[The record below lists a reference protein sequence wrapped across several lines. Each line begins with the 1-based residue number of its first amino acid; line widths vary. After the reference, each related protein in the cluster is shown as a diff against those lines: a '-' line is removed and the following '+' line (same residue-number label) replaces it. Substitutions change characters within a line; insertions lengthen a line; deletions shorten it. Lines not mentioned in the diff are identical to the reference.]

1 MPDPR
6 SLRSV
11 SVIVPTYQEAA
22 ALPRLIA
29 RVAALRDQQPLDLE
43 LIISDDNSR
52 DGTEEV
58 VRAAGHSWV
67 RLLVRT
73 TDRGLS
79 PAVLDGIHLARH
91 DWLFVMD
98 ADLSHPP
105 EVIPAMLDELE
116 RGADFVIGSR
126 YVTGGST
133 DADWGLTRWL
143 NSKVA
148 TLLARPFTAAHDP
161 MAGFFGLHRRTFLQA
176 EDLNPIGYKIALEL
190 IVKCR
195 CQRLAEVPIHF
206 VDRQVGESKLNVR
219 EQLKYIMHLR
229 RLFIF
234 KYPNSSYVLQFAVV
248 GASGTVVN
256 LGVLTLLLRAG
267 WREAVAIA
275 GGILVSFLT
284 NFVLNRRFTFSYAR
298 GDGWPSQLLGFAGA
312 SALGMITNY
321 AAALAFRGRFPG
333 LPIQIAALVG
343 IAAGMGLNFVT
354 SRYLVFR
361 KPRPAP
367 VPPPA
372 SSPPAGEAELTVS
385 VKEQQSR

>member
-1 MPDPR
+1 MADTRP

-11 SVIVPTYQEAA
+11 SVIVPTYKEAA
-22 ALPRLIA
+22 ALPRLLE
-29 RVAALRDQQPLDLE
+29 RVAAVREQYPLDLE

-58 VRAAGHSWV
+58 VRTAGYPWV

-79 PAVLDGIHLARH
+79 PAVLDGIRLARH

-105 EVIPAMLDELE
+105 ETIPKMLDELE

-126 YVTGGST
+126 YVAGGST
-133 DADWGLTRWL
+133 DAEWGVKRWL
-143 NSKVA
+143 NSKIA
-148 TLLARPFTAAHDP
+148 TVLARPFTDARDP
-161 MAGFFGLHRRTFLQA
+161 MAGFFGLHRDTFLRG

-195 CQRLAEVPIHF
+195 CGQLAEVPIHF
-206 VDRQVGESKLNVR
+206 TDRQVGESKLTLS

-248 GASGTVVN
+248 GASGTIVN
-256 LGVLTLLLRAG
+256 LAVLTLLLRAG
-267 WREAVAIA
+267 WREPAAIA

-284 NFVLNRRFTFSYAR
+284 NFVLNRRFTFGYAR
-298 GDGWPSQLLGFAGA
+298 GSSWPSQLLGFAGA
-312 SALGMITNY
+312 SAFGMITNY

-333 LPIQIAALVG
+333 LPVQVAALVG
-343 IAAGMGLNFVT
+343 IAAGMGLNFIT

-361 KPRPAP
+361 KPKPSPADARTTE
-367 VPPPA
+367 PPA
-372 SSPPAGEAELTVS
+372 AVPAN
-385 VKEQQSR
+385 EQQPR